1 MTTCRLTVAVMI
13 CLGAIA
19 PRAQD
24 SEALEAVCP
33 IDWRA
38 VPLAEAVR
46 ELAGRLGTP
55 YILDTS
61 VTDEMMGR
69 RVRLAAKHING
80 RQAFRWTVR
89 GAGLDAV
96 LVEGAM
102 MIAVPERLPS
112 SWRATGTVS
121 GKASGHSVARPQT
134 ADPPLHDSRSE
145 EQPAGNE
152 DRWARRKE
160 PAWVDVPL
168 SRVQKDICDWFEVDV
183 IFHPR
188 LLEDQ
193 PLIRLEGKAVDLTE
207 LLGALDE
214 RLNTRSEYED
224 GVIWVQPR
232 EVAAS
237 QPVRPT
243 GEPDESALVA
253 GDHIS
258 VLSKTVEIAFPGGGP
273 GLLAEVLSR
282 DAGLACRVEA
292 AEEVRLPAMSGRGR
306 LAELLDAVRLLEG
319 VEWRLSREEGNS
331 GTFLLI
337 LTYGSGR
344 SVP

>member
-13 CLGAIA
+13 CLGAVA
-19 PRAQD
+19 PWAQG

-46 ELAGRLGTP
+46 ELAGRLDMP

-61 VTDEMMGR
+61 VTDEMMAR
-69 RVRLAAKHING
+69 RVRLAANHING

-89 GAGLDAV
+89 VAGLDAA

-121 GKASGHSVARPQT
+121 GKARGRAPART
-134 ADPPLHDSRSE
+134 RAADPS
-145 EQPAGNE
+145 PAI
-152 DRWARRKE
+152 R
-160 PAWVDVPL
+160 WVDVPL
-168 SRVQKDICDWFEVDV
+168 SRVWKDTSDHFGVDIV
-183 IFHPR
+183 FHPR
-188 LLEDQ
+188 ILDGQ
-193 PLIRLEGKAVDLTE
+193 PLVRFEGDAVDLTE

-214 RLNTRSEYED
+214 QLNTRSDYED

-243 GEPDESALVA
+243 GEPDESALAA

-258 VLSKTVEIAFPGGGP
+258 VLSKTVEIAFPGGRP
-273 GLLAEVLSR
+273 ELLAEVLSR
-282 DAGLACRVEA
+282 HAGLECRVEA
-292 AEEVRLPAMSGRGR
+292 PEGVRLPAMSGRGR

-319 VEWRLSREEGNS
+319 VEWRLSREVGAS